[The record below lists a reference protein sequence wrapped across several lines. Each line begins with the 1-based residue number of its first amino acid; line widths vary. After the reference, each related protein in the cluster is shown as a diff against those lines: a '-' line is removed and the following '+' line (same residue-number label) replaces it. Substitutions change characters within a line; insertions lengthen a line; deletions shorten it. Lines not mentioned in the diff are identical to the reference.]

1 MKDAITGQA
10 REAKIQHLQSLMDG
24 VLPTDEFVIED
35 LVSHAHEHEL
45 LKENYEHHTEVLKM
59 KTNLQKLSARSVL
72 GDGCSSVSV
81 CGSDSP
87 LPAEIRR
94 IIKWQPPPLTGEAN
108 MVGFNSQSSY
118 GMQSM
123 LKEGHKHLSGLD
135 EAVLKNTDA
144 FQHPAAKILVLAS
157 KAQQEEIGDGAEE
170 LIRTVLHYSK
180 DLGNRLS
187 VQELLEL
194 PFISMYD
201 DQHVDLSAYFSR
213 AGSPL
218 ATL

>member
-24 VLPTDEFVIED
+24 VLPTDEFMIED

-59 KTNLQKLSARSVL
+59 KKNLQKLSA
-72 GDGCSSVSV
+72 SSVSV
-81 CGSDSP
+81 CGSDLP

-108 MVGFNSQSSY
+108 MVGFNSQSPY

-135 EAVLKNTDA
+135 EVILKNTDA

-170 LIRTVLHYSK
+170 LIRTVLHYSNFVPP
-180 DLGNRLS
+180 GNRLS